1 MKTLIGLILTLL
13 TGLFILLGS
22 LIVIKSKNK
31 EKIVDFS
38 ISLGFTVMLGLI
50 LLELLPEAMMHLN
63 NYIYVIL
70 FIALGLLLLKILD
83 IFIPEHNENLNH
95 LGIVSSIAL
104 IIHNLIEGIAIL
116 GVTLTEI
123 HLGILLSIGVGLHNI
138 PMGMIITTSIK
149 NNKRLIIL
157 PLLALSTLIG
167 GLLASIST
175 IFVNEFILGIFL
187 AITLGML
194 LYISI
199 FELLP
204 KMKNKPNILGI
215 IIGIILIVLTLCFHH
230 H

>member
-157 PLLALSTLIG
+157 PLLAVSTLIG

>member
-175 IFVNEFILGIFL
+175 VFVNEFILGIFL

>member
-1 MKTLIGLILTLL
+1 MKTSIGLILTLL

-50 LLELLPEAMMHLN
+50 LLELLPEAMIHLN

>member
-50 LLELLPEAMMHLN
+50 LLELLPEAIIHLN
-63 NYIYVIL
+63 NCIYVIL

-157 PLLALSTLIG
+157 PLLTLSTLIG

>member
-157 PLLALSTLIG
+157 PLLAVSTLIG

-215 IIGIILIVLTLCFHH
+215 IIGIVLIVLTLCFHH